1 MAPID
6 FQVQGQGGI
15 EIEMKHPM
23 AYSFQLI
30 TEKLYFIQDI
40 SPYIFVEQ
48 VTRGRDQF

>member
-6 FQVQGQGGI
+6 FQVQGQGRV
-15 EIEMKHPM
+15 ENEMKNP
-23 AYSFQLI
+23 YSFQLI

-48 VTRGRDQF
+48 VTWGRDQF